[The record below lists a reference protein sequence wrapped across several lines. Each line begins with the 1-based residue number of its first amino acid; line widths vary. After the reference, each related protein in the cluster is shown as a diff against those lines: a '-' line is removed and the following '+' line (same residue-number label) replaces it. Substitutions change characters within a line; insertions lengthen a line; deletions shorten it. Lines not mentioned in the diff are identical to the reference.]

1 MLRFGVPWKRINK
14 FLVFICASELSGI
27 TEVTNIFFHVRC
39 KADTVMLILHSSLWS
54 ALAHRLNQHQWLW
67 SVDEYCTRNDSIFP
81 FQTVLFS
88 GGAIICILLKF
99 PVFRRYLSFL
109 WVGLVQDK
117 GFPLPTS
124 IRGLQKRHLI
134 VAMVCLRL
142 CRQGKGFS
150 LSCMQLVQ
158 QREIAKFAS
167 FPAFST
173 LDFPG
178 SVLSPF
184 FFSASFHLLLPWRM
198 KCLFHSSC
206 RLNRFW
212 GWWMVRIS
220 YPSFSKHRP
229 CLFLDISLARDWQ
242 SVSGSWKGGW
252 QCPAEMLFHFVDE
265 ISSHE
270 KVLRASVQ
278 SLVLKLRHECS
289 LEWMFLLPQ
298 STQGKKNSYVK
309 PVAAYDCISGGEV
322 TSAV

>member
-1 MLRFGVPWKRINK
+1 MKSR
-14 FLVFICASELSGI
+14 
-27 TEVTNIFFHVRC
+27 
-39 KADTVMLILHSSLWS
+39 VMLILHSGLWS
-54 ALAHRLNQHQWLW
+54 ALAHRLNRHQWLW
-67 SVDEYCTRNDSIFP
+67 SVDKYCTRNDSIFP

-88 GGAIICILLKF
+88 GGAIICIFPKF
-99 PVFRRYLSFL
+99 PVFRRHLSFL

-117 GFPLPTS
+117 GFPLPRS
-124 IRGLQKRHLI
+124 IRCLEKRHLI
-134 VAMVCLRL
+134 VATACLRL
-142 CRQGKGFS
+142 QARKGLFSLLHATCTAERNCKVCKFPCIFNIGFS
-150 LSCMQLVQ
+150 RVCTLS
-158 QREIAKFAS
+158 F
-167 FPAFST
+167 FS
-173 LDFPG
+173 
-178 SVLSPF
+178 
-184 FFSASFHLLLPWRM
+184 SASFHLLLPWRM

-252 QCPAEMLFHFVDE
+252 QCPAEMLFHLVDE
-265 ISSHE
+265 ISSRE

-278 SLVLKLRHECS
+278 SLVHKLRHECS

-309 PVAAYDCISGGEV
+309 PVAAYDCVSRGEV